1 MPQKDEDISS
11 ESRQHKSV
19 AEVGDLCARIE
30 SMDIHELS
38 DDIWA
43 DHDVLGKN
51 WHPLHRIP
59 PKPANEDERLKVLY
73 DQDLLD
79 TPNDSLMDTVV
90 EIARK
95 TFGVKMA
102 FISLVD
108 QNRCWFKAKAGTSL
122 RQMDRDISLCAYTI
136 LQEDSSL
143 WISDTMT
150 DERFKYNNIVHG
162 DPYIRFYVGA
172 PLSVMRGGTSHAI
185 GCLCVAD
192 TIPRDGPRLDD
203 MLLLETLALG
213 IVRYIEVRPHLS
225 RTNSR
230 DTSDVPQ
237 KEGKR
242 GSSVSQQV
250 VSEFFSLAGVDVDV
264 EVVRLLAGKMVPRT
278 VQSGNFLTRKGDQ
291 GNSMYFVVSGA
302 CSCQLNGLEIERI
315 DRGGCFGEVA
325 IMNMCKMK
333 AAGVPLAVIQKRCVR
348 MADIRAIERCELLEL
363 SFDDAWPLI
372 RQVPTLWG
380 VLEDISQ
387 IRSERARKHA
397 APVSSRLL

>member
-1 MPQKDEDISS
+1 MPQQEAELASDT
-11 ESRQHKSV
+11 RQFKGTP
-19 AEVGDLCARIE
+19 EIDDLRARIE
-30 SMDIHELS
+30 SLDMHELS

-43 DHDVLGKN
+43 EHDVLGKN
-51 WHPLHRIP
+51 WHPLHQIP
-59 PKPANEDERLKVLY
+59 PKPSNEDERLKVLY
-73 DQDLLD
+73 DQELLD
-79 TPNDSLMDTVV
+79 TPSDKMMDTIV

-143 WISDTMT
+143 WISDTMM

-162 DPYIRFYVGA
+162 DPYIRFYLGA
-172 PLSVMRGGTSHAI
+172 PLSVMRGGASHAI

-192 TIPRDGPRLDD
+192 TIPREGPRMDE
-203 MLLLETLALG
+203 MLLLETLAIG

-225 RTNSR
+225 QTPSV
-230 DTSDVPQ
+230 DVPNVAVQ
-237 KEGKR
+237 EGKR
-242 GSSVSQQV
+242 GPSVSQQV
-250 VSEFFSLAGVDVDV
+250 VSEFFSIAGVEVDVDV
-264 EVVRLLAGKMVPRT
+264 IRLLAGKMVPRT
-278 VQSGNFLTRKGDQ
+278 VQSENFLTRKGDQ

-302 CSCQLNGLEIERI
+302 CSCQLNGVEIERI

-333 AAGVPLAVIQKRCVR
+333 AAGVPMSVIQKRCVR
-348 MADIRAIERCELLEL
+348 MADIRAVERCELLEL

-380 VLEDISQ
+380 VLEDITQ

-397 APVSSRLL
+397 PPASTRLL